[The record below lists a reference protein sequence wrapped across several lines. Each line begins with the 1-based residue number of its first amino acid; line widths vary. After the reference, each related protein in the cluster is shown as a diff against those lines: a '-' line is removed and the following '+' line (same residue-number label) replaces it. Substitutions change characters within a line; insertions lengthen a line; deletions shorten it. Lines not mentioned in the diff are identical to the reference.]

1 LLNNLRPFSF
11 FSVNRAVTNDRRKQ
25 MNSYR
30 NKEKSE
36 SNNPLSLV
44 VVDLL
49 YLDLSVCTRC
59 KGTESSLEDSLNE
72 VLELLK
78 NIGKEVQLNKIHIES
93 EEDAIEHHFIS
104 SPTIRVNGK
113 DIQMKVKESH
123 CSTCSSLTSGASVD
137 CRIWL
142 YKGKEYTVSPKEMI
156 INAILKEIY
165 NPQEVIEQGN
175 YRIPDNL
182 IEYFDKKDKL
192 CANVSKNN
200 NSCCESN
207 CCSS

>member
-1 LLNNLRPFSF
+1 MIG
-11 FSVNRAVTNDRRKQ
+11 VKQ

-30 NKEKSE
+30 NKGQSE
-36 SNNPLSLV
+36 SNNPLSQV

-49 YLDLSVCTRC
+49 FLDLSVCTRC

-93 EEDAIEHHFIS
+93 EEDAIKYHFIS

-113 DIQMKVKESH
+113 DIQMEVKESH
-123 CSTCSSLTSGASVD
+123 CSTCSSLTAGASVD
-137 CRIWL
+137 CRVWL
-142 YKGKEYTVSPKEMI
+142 YNGKEFTVPPKEMI

-165 NPQEVIEQGN
+165 NSQEVIEQN
-175 YRIPDNL
+175 DYRIPDNL
-182 IEYFDKKDKL
+182 IEYFHKKDKL

-207 CCSS
+207 DCSS